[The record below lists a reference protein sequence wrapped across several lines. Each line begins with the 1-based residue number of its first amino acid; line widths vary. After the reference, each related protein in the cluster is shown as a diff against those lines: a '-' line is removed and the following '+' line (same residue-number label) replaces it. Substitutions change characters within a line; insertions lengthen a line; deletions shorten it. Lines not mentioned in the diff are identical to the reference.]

1 MAMFNADFVTSGCSS
16 AIPSPTS
23 SPSSARALSEGN
35 AAKKGGRGSSTSHY
49 ENVASSIVGIRA
61 KKWYQKSPL
70 RHVGPWMLLLLY
82 ALLGALLFFWLESE
96 NERLLIRREWNQLE
110 RLRQQTLKRLSR
122 VERHHQREVL
132 LQFERELVKIKLP
145 EALVQTVFTTIGY
158 GNITPR
164 TTAGQA
170 FSILYA
176 IVGIPL
182 VLALLNQTSRRMTR
196 WLSQKWI
203 NYRQKVRNQQK
214 KQKVNENCINTHNQQ
229 KEGRDAEEG
238 KKTVD
243 FKEENECT
251 INTTESRTIPIWMAL
266 GLVGGYVCA
275 IAAIFLAWENR
286 WSYFTSFYFI
296 CISCLTI
303 GLGDVVPD
311 HPHMLILMFVFV
323 IFGLSFV
330 SMLISVIQIKMEEW
344 LYRMLIRMQKEYQ
357 KALQAA
363 TDPEER
369 DRILGDLLAKEPWY
383 MRELAP
389 LCVSEKQTVKL
400 ENLAEQYERV
410 LLPTNTRGIQTEFRP
425 TTITEE
431 EIEESEEERR
441 IIIENEQK
449 LKSQNRNIGGGHLKR
464 TDSSQS
470 DNSVSDAT
478 SLPMDP
484 SSITVSSPIPPFQ
497 YCKSIQ
503 TDEISERSKKE
514 EKKMKE
520 IGIDTIEIRE
530 VKTLTRG
537 IQHRTQTSNQRLD
550 TKGLINYEE
559 KCIGIEI
566 PTTSKLVQTGRKT
579 RKEKDGND
587 SDGSRDDSDFWWL
600 VNRSC
605 QNSPPILHHFES
617 QTDPMTIC
625 DAIETLFGPSL
636 QLERSESIQVLVGD
650 DDDEMGEMLGEITTN
665 PEKKAEKHDL
675 VIQTDDS
682 YLRIARRLDTLRT
695 GKSETNVFANVYCT
709 GAGIPKKVNTGRRK
723 SLRFLEP
730 ASDFMRE
737 KFGWHSNKP
746 AEEEEKKGNE
756 ESEEKQ
762 EEKEKEPYIENERKI
777 SSPTN
782 SQDQFKITRKRIRK
796 HVQLPPEEDI
806 DKNE

>member
-1 MAMFNADFVTSGCSS
+1 
-16 AIPSPTS
+16 
-23 SPSSARALSEGN
+23 
-35 AAKKGGRGSSTSHY
+35 
-49 ENVASSIVGIRA
+49 
-61 KKWYQKSPL
+61 
-70 RHVGPWMLLLLY
+70 MLLLLY
-82 ALLGALLFFWLESE
+82 ALLGALLFFCLEAE
-96 NERLLIRREWNQLE
+96 NERLLIRKEWNQLE
-110 RLRQQTLKRLSR
+110 RLRQQTLRRLAR
-122 VERHHQREVL
+122 VERHHQKEVL
-132 LQFERELVKIKLP
+132 IQFERELVKIKLP
-145 EALVQTVFTTIGY
+145 EALGEGFCFEIKIIILYFFFEAWDFWGALFYVQTVFTTIGY

-203 NYRQKVRNQQK
+203 NYRQKVRNQHK
-214 KQKVNENCINTHNQQ
+214 KQKILNENSINLQKQQ
-229 KEGRDAEEG
+229 KEGREAEEG
-238 KKTVD
+238 KKTVVD
-243 FKEENECT
+243 FKKEENEFPV
-251 INTTESRTIPIWMAL
+251 NTTESRTIPVWMAL
-266 GLVGGYVCA
+266 SLVGGYVCV

-369 DRILGDLLAKEPWY
+369 ERILGDLLAKEPWY

-425 TTITEE
+425 TTIKEE
-431 EIEESEEERR
+431 EIEITEEEEVEERR
-441 IIIENEQK
+441 INEQK
-449 LKSQNRNIGGGHLKR
+449 LKSQNKNIGGGGGGGQLKR

-484 SSITVSSPIPPFQ
+484 SSITISSPIPPPQ

-503 TDEISERSKKE
+503 TEEIFEKLKDE
-514 EKKMKE
+514 EKKIIQKE
-520 IGIDTIEIRE
+520 IGVNTLQIKTIS
-530 VKTLTRG
+530 KG
-537 IQHRTQTSNQRLD
+537 TQNRIGTNNQRLD
-550 TKGLINYEE
+550 TKGLIIFEE
-559 KCIGIEI
+559 KGIGNEI
-566 PTTSKLVQTGRKT
+566 NTKSKLVQTGRKT
-579 RKEKDGND
+579 RKEGNNEEEEEEEEEEGND
-587 SDGSRDDSDFWWL
+587 DNDFWWL
-600 VNRSC
+600 VDRSS

-625 DAIETLFGPSL
+625 DAIETLFGPSM

-650 DDDEMGEMLGEITTN
+650 DENEMGEMLGEITSN
-665 PEKKAEKHDL
+665 QEKKAEKHDL

-709 GAGIPKKVNTGRRK
+709 GAGIPKRVNTGRRK

-737 KFGWHSNKP
+737 KFGWHTSNKT
-746 AEEEEKKGNE
+746 EEEKKDNE

-762 EEKEKEPYIENERKI
+762 EEKEQGTYDENVERKI

-782 SQDQFKITRKRIRK
+782 SQDQFKVTRKRIRK
-796 HVQLPPEEDI
+796 HVQLPPEEEDI
-806 DKNE
+806 NKNNE